1 MKSNEEQRRLAVD
14 QARGAN
20 WKRWGPYLSERQWG
34 TVREDYS
41 PNGTNWEYFDHEQS
55 RSRAYRWGEDG
66 LLGIS
71 DRECRLCFSVA
82 LWNGAD
88 SILKE
93 RLFGVT
99 NHQGNHGE
107 DVKEQY
113 FYLDSTPTHSYLKAL
128 YKYPQRA
135 FPYEQLLAENA
146 RRSRDQGEFE
156 LVDTGAFDQS
166 RYFDVQV
173 EYAKA
178 TPDDILIKLTV
189 TNHGPD
195 QAFLH
200 LLPTLWFRNTWSWG
214 RSGDGY
220 WNEPQIKQ
228 LNGFARASHESLGN
242 FNFVC
247 ENPDFEPLYTN
258 NETNNEKLFQSKNK
272 SDFVKDA
279 FHQYVVE
286 SKSEAVNPELC
297 GTKAAF
303 YSRLSLS
310 AGASM
315 TFKYR
320 LQIDDRQPLG
330 ASSALDEQFGD
341 EFDSIFSARIGEANQ
356 FYNNVLPAALT
367 PEQATVSRQAY
378 AGLLWSK
385 QFYHYIV
392 SQWLEG
398 DPGNPPQQRQTALNQ
413 KWKNIFNRDI
423 ISMPDKW
430 EYPWYAIWDVA
441 FHMIVMAQVDA
452 TFAKEQLILF
462 LREWYMRQD
471 GQLPAY
477 EFDFADL
484 NPPVHAWAAFRVYK
498 MTAPRGMRDLPF
510 LERVFQKLLIN
521 FTWWVNRKDVDGN
534 DLFGGGFLGLD
545 NIGIFDRSK
554 GVIPFNGVLQQA
566 DGTAWMSFY
575 CTTMLAIALELAEK
589 RPAHEDIASKFFEH
603 FVQIS
608 DAIHKDDGSGL
619 WCEEDGFYYDHLHIT
634 EHHTQSNIPLRVRS
648 IVGLIPLLA
657 VEVLEEPLIKSLP
670 GFYKRMMWFI
680 KNRSDLDQNISLTR
694 TTSRGESRLLSLL
707 SSDRLKRVLAYMLD
721 ENEFLSP
728 YGIRSLSKIHEENP
742 LVFSGDGE
750 TYEVKYAPGES
761 DTAAFGGNSNWRGP
775 IWFPLNYLIIE
786 ALERYHSFYGEDFK
800 VECPTASG
808 NFISLKAVAQ
818 ELARRLSSIFLAD
831 GQTQVRPW
839 QKDTE
844 ELFARADWQDLH
856 LFYEYFH
863 AESGRG
869 LGASHQTG
877 WTALITRLFSKCNE
891 NSPGENEN
899 S

>member
-1 MKSNEEQRRLAVD
+1 MNISEEQRRLAVD
-14 QARGAN
+14 QARAAN

-41 PNGTNWEYFDHEQS
+41 RNGTSWEYFDHEQS

-66 LLGIS
+66 LLGIT

-88 SILKE
+88 SIIKE

-128 YKYPQRA
+128 YKYPQKA
-135 FPYEQLLAENA
+135 FPYDQLVAENS
-146 RRSRDQGEFE
+146 RRSRDLGEYE
-156 LVDTGAFDQS
+156 LADSGIFDQS
-166 RYFDVQV
+166 RYFDVLV

-178 TPDDILIKLTV
+178 ASDDILIKLTI
-189 TNHGPD
+189 TNCGPE
-195 QAFLH
+195 AALLH

-214 RSGDGY
+214 RTGDGY
-220 WNEPQIKQ
+220 WSEPQIKQ
-228 LNGFARASHESLGN
+228 SGNHAQASHETLGT
-242 FNFVC
+242 FNFSC
-247 ENPDFEPLYTN
+247 ENTNFEPLYTN
-258 NETNNEKLFQSKNK
+258 NETNSAKLFQVKNK
-272 SDFVKDA
+272 SKFVKDA
-279 FHQYVVE
+279 FHQYLIDG
-286 SKSEAVNPELC
+286 KKEAINPQLL

-303 YSRLSLS
+303 YSQLSLS
-310 AGASM
+310 AGESKF
-315 TFKYR
+315 FKYR
-320 LQIDDRQPLG
+320 LQIQEQSQQQPNFSQKP
-330 ASSALDEQFGD
+330 AQFGA
-341 EFDSIFSARIGEANQ
+341 EFDRIFAARISEADQ
-356 FYNNVLPAALT
+356 FYKSVIPANLSL
-367 PEQATVSRQAY
+367 EQASVSRQAY

-385 QFYHYIV
+385 QFYYYIV

-398 DPGNPPQQRQTALNQ
+398 DPVYPPPDRQKVLNQ
-413 KWKNIFNRDI
+413 KWPSIFNRDI

-441 FHMIVMAQVDA
+441 FHMIVMAQIDPS
-452 TFAKEQLILF
+452 FAKEQLVLF
-462 LREWYMRQD
+462 LREWYMRHD

-477 EFDFADL
+477 EFDFSDV

-498 MTAPRGMRDLPF
+498 MTAPQGMRDLPF

-554 GVIPFNGVLQQA
+554 GVAPFNGVLQQA

-575 CTTMLAIALELAEK
+575 CTTMLAMALELSEK

-608 DAIHKDDGSGL
+608 DAIHKADGSGL
-619 WCEEDGFYYDHLHIT
+619 WCEEDGFYYDHLHVVN
-634 EHHTQSNIPLRVRS
+634 QGVQNNIPLRVRS
-648 IVGLIPLLA
+648 MVGLIPLLA
-657 VEVLEEPLIKSLP
+657 VEVLEEPLIQNLP

-680 KNRSDLDQNISLTR
+680 ENRSDLDQNIAMTR
-694 TTSRGESRLLSLL
+694 TTSGGESRLLSLL
-707 SSDRLKRVLAYMLD
+707 SIDRLKRVLAYMLD

-728 YGIRSLSKIHEENP
+728 FGIRSLSRIYEDHP
-742 LVFSGDGE
+742 FVFSGDGE
-750 TYEVKYAPGES
+750 IYEVKYVPGES

-775 IWFPLNYLIIE
+775 IWFPLNFLIIE
-786 ALERYHSFYGEDFK
+786 ALERYHRFYGEDFK
-800 VECPTASG
+800 VECPTGSG
-808 NFISLKAVAQ
+808 NFLSLKAVSQ
-818 ELARRLSSIFLAD
+818 ELSRRLSSIFLLD
-831 GQTQVRPW
+831 PESNSRPW
-839 QKDTE
+839 QTNTE
-844 ELFARADWQDLH
+844 ELFSRTDWQDLH

-863 AESGRG
+863 AETGRG

-877 WTALITRLFSKCNE
+877 WTALITKLFTKCE
-891 NSPGENEN
+891 QPS
-899 S
+899 

>member
-1 MKSNEEQRRLAVD
+1 MNISEEQRRLAVD
-14 QARGAN
+14 QARAAN

-41 PNGTNWEYFDHEQS
+41 RNGTTWEYFDHEQS

-66 LLGIS
+66 LLGIT

-88 SILKE
+88 SIIKE

-135 FPYEQLLAENA
+135 FPYDQLVAENS
-146 RRSRDQGEFE
+146 RRSRDLGEYE
-156 LVDTGAFDQS
+156 LSDSGIFDES
-166 RYFDVQV
+166 RYFDVLA

-178 TPDDILIKLTV
+178 ASDDILIKLTI
-189 TNHGPD
+189 TNRGPESA
-195 QAFLH
+195 QLH

-220 WNEPQIKQ
+220 WPEPQIKQ
-228 LNGFARASHESLGN
+228 SGSYAQARHDTLGT
-242 FNFVC
+242 FIFSC
-247 ENPDFEPLYTN
+247 ENDDFEPLYTN
-258 NETNNEKLFQSKNK
+258 NETNSAKLFQVKNK
-272 SDFVKDA
+272 SNFVKDA
-279 FHQYVVE
+279 FHQYLVDGNN
-286 SKSEAVNPELC
+286 EAVNPQLT

-303 YSRLSLS
+303 YSQLSLAPGES
-310 AGASM
+310 
-315 TFKYR
+315 TTYKYR
-320 LQIDDRQPLG
+320 LQIEEQSQQLHNHPQKQW
-330 ASSALDEQFGD
+330 QFGT
-341 EFDSIFSARIGEANQ
+341 EFDNIFAARISEADQ
-356 FYNNVLPAALT
+356 FYNIVIPATLPL
-367 PEQATVSRQAY
+367 EQKAISRQAY

-385 QFYHYIV
+385 QFYYYIV

-398 DPGNPPQQRQTALNQ
+398 DPVYPPPERQKILNQ
-413 KWKNIFNRDI
+413 KWGSIFNRDI

-441 FHMIVMAQVDA
+441 FHMIVMAQIDPS
-452 TFAKEQLILF
+452 FAKDQLVLF
-462 LREWYMRQD
+462 LREWYMRHD

-477 EFDFADL
+477 EFDFSDV

-498 MTAPRGMRDLPF
+498 MTAPQGMRDLPF

-554 GVIPFNGVLQQA
+554 GATPFNGVLQQA

-575 CTTMLAIALELAEK
+575 CTTMLAMALELSEK

-608 DAIHKDDGSGL
+608 DAIHKADGSGL
-619 WCEEDGFYYDHLHIT
+619 WCEEDGFYYDHLHVVN
-634 EHHTQSNIPLRVRS
+634 EGVQSNIPLRVRS

-657 VEVLEEPLIKSLP
+657 VEVLEEPLIQKLP

-680 KNRSDLDQNISLTR
+680 ENRSDLDQNIALTR

-707 SSDRLKRVLAYMLD
+707 SIERLKRVLAYMLD

-728 YGIRSLSKIHEENP
+728 FGIRSLSRIYEDKP
-742 LVFSGDGE
+742 FVFSGDGE
-750 TYEVKYAPGES
+750 IYEVKYVPGES
-761 DTAAFGGNSNWRGP
+761 NTAAFGGNSNWRGP
-775 IWFPLNYLIIE
+775 IWFPLNFLIIE
-786 ALERYHSFYGEDFK
+786 ALERYHRFYGDDFK
-800 VECPTASG
+800 VECPTGSG
-808 NFISLKAVAQ
+808 NFLSLKAVSQ
-818 ELARRLSSIFLAD
+818 ELSRRLSSIFLTDAKSNS
-831 GQTQVRPW
+831 RPW
-839 QKDTE
+839 QRDTE
-844 ELFARADWQDLH
+844 ELFSRTDWQDLH

-863 AESGRG
+863 AETGRG

-877 WTALITRLFSKCNE
+877 WTALITKLFTKCE
-891 NSPGENEN
+891 QPS
-899 S
+899 